1 MQPIVIDGEGL
12 IIVLE
17 SNDPDGR
24 FYLDRETGEVHV
36 EINEAVVGVVEGEE
50 IDFTTERFV
59 LIEPVPSY
67 VGWRIMRNFIESLPA
82 GPAAMQLA
90 HAIEGKSAF
99 RRFKDVL
106 LNYPKLRE
114 QWFQFHADAFYTI
127 AEAWLRDAG
136 IEAVLHRRQAA
147 R

>member
-1 MQPIVIDGEGL
+1 MQPIVIDGEEL
-12 IIVLE
+12 IIALE

-36 EINEAVVGVVEGEE
+36 EINEAVEGEE

-59 LIEPVPSY
+59 LIEPVPSD

-82 GPAAMQLA
+82 GPAATQLA
-90 HAIEGKSAF
+90 RAIEGKSAF
-99 RRFKDVL
+99 RRFKGVL

-136 IEAVLHRRQAA
+136 IEAVLHKRQAA
-147 R
+147 N

>member
-1 MQPIVIDGEGL
+1 MQPIVIDGEEL
-12 IIVLE
+12 IMALE
-17 SNDPDGR
+17 SNDADGR

-36 EINEAVVGVVEGEE
+36 EINEAVEGEE

-59 LIEPVPSY
+59 LIEPVPSD
-67 VGWRIMRNFIESLPA
+67 VGWRIMRNFIGSLPA
-82 GPAAMQLA
+82 GPAATQLA
-90 HAIEGKSAF
+90 RAIEGKSAF

-114 QWFQFHADAFYTI
+114 QWFQFHAGAFYTI

-136 IEAVLHRRQAA
+136 IEAVLHKRQAA
-147 R
+147 N